1 MDSTGTLLSLTTF
14 GESHGPALGGVLTGL
29 PAGAAIDMDMLQDYV
44 NRRSPSGRYA
54 TARREPDRVEILSGI
69 FEGRTLGTPIGYIIR
84 NSDVRSADYT
94 QWADAYRP
102 NHADFTYEAK
112 YGVRDWRGGGRA
124 SARETAARVVA
135 GGLAVQILQQSGV
148 TVNAYTSQIGSET
161 LNPDYSLYDIAQA
174 WKYPLCCPDAEI
186 ASRMERML
194 ENVRSQGD
202 SVGGTVTCV
211 ISGMEA
217 GVGEP
222 TFGKLQSRLA
232 AAMLSIPAAKGFDY
246 GLGFAAA
253 TALGSEV
260 IDRFRPDFTTESN
273 FSGGIQG
280 GITNGA
286 DIYFRV
292 VFKPVATLMRPI
304 DTVDRAGNPVTIQ
317 PRGRHDVC
325 VVPRAVVVVEA
336 MAALTALDTMLL
348 NRSSRL

>member
-1 MDSTGTLLSLTTF
+1 MDSTGTILTLTTF

-29 PAGAAIDMDMLQDYV
+29 PAGAAVDMNMLQDYV
-44 NRRSPSGRYA
+44 NRRSPADRYA
-54 TARREPDRVEILSGI
+54 TSRREPDRVEILSGI
-69 FEGRTLGTPIGYIIR
+69 FEGQTLGTPVGYIIR
-84 NSDVRSADYT
+84 NTDTRSADYT

-112 YGVRDWRGGGRA
+112 YGLRDWRGGGRA

-135 GGLAVQILQQSGV
+135 GALAVQLLQHAGV
-148 TVNAYTSQIGSET
+148 TVNAYTSGIGSAS
-161 LNPDYSLYDIAQA
+161 LKPDYSLYDIAEA
-174 WKYPLCCPDAEI
+174 WKYPLCCPDAD
-186 ASRMERML
+186 AAADMQRQL
-194 ENVRSQGD
+194 ENARSQGD
-202 SVGGTVTCV
+202 SLGGTVTCV
-211 ISGMEA
+211 IRGMKA

-222 TFGKLQSRLA
+222 VFGKLQSRLA

-246 GLGFAAA
+246 GLGFVAASA
-253 TALGSEV
+253 RGSEV
-260 IDRFRPDFTTESN
+260 IDRFRQDFTTETN

-292 VFKPVATLMRPI
+292 AFKPVATLMRPME
-304 DTVDRAGNPVTIQ
+304 TVDRSGNKVTLP

-336 MAALTALDTMLL
+336 MAALTVLDAMLL